1 MRYLVIGIA
10 AILAACWSM
19 PAGADES
26 TDVLGV
32 EALSPSTVARV
43 NGEAILL
50 EDLEQQLELLHGA
63 VETQRRS
70 EFAVEKLVTKLVNDV
85 LIAQEARV
93 LEFDADLAIRH
104 QVDGYRD
111 EQLVK
116 MLLRREVDE
125 VSVPTDE
132 AVRAEFE
139 RQYRRATFR
148 VLTAY
153 EREGA
158 TSLLEELQGG
168 ADIEAL
174 ATERSVDPYR
184 MRGGLVVDLARVDVQ
199 REVADVVFALDPGQT
214 AGPVRTDLG
223 WSIVHVESFAAAD
236 EERFENVRKTIAS
249 LLRLETARA
258 RRDEIAA
265 QAAERHKVARQSEI
279 IESVVPLRMP
289 DARLIPQAS
298 DPEAV
303 AVRIG
308 EFAVITA
315 GEYADALLL
324 RWTGMRNEDAARAAA
339 PIVLE
344 QLIRERLLLAE
355 SRRRKFDEDPELVRR
370 LRLYETSLIVP
381 RYLQQ
386 VVAGNVKVT
395 REELQAH
402 YDANRESFRRP
413 PRVRVSQLT
422 VATQEE
428 ADRIA
433 SQVRA
438 GADIAWLAR
447 EQSKDRFGP
456 TGGDRG
462 WLNPTPGGDE
472 LNQQLLAAEV
482 GAVIGPYGAL
492 DSWIVLKVTAREEQG
507 VYPFDEISGNV
518 REAVFAER
526 FIAELEAFMEK
537 LRSRAEIEIN
547 HDAVADLTVMGAL
560 DEQSSGGGSGGRAH

>member
-1 MRYLVIGIA
+1 MRHSVIGIA

-19 PAGADES
+19 PAVSDEG
-26 TDVLGV
+26 TYAPGV
-32 EALSPSTVARV
+32 EPLPPSTIARV
-43 NGEAILL
+43 NGEPILL

-63 VETQRRS
+63 VEAQPRS

-93 LEFDADLAIRH
+93 LELDADLAIRH

-153 EREGA
+153 EREDA

-174 ATERSVDPYR
+174 AAERSVDPYR
-184 MRGGLVVDLARVDVQ
+184 MRGGLVEDLARVDVQ

-214 AGPVRTDLG
+214 AGPLRTDLG
-223 WSIVHVESFAAAD
+223 WSIVRVESFAAAD
-236 EERFENVRKTIAS
+236 EERFEKVRVTIAS
-249 LLRLETARA
+249 LLRLEMARA
-258 RRDEIAA
+258 LRDEIAA

-303 AVRIG
+303 VVRIG

-386 VVAGNVKVT
+386 VVAANVKVT
-395 REELQAH
+395 REEMQAH
-402 YDANRESFRRP
+402 YDANRENFRRP

-422 VATQEE
+422 VATQDE
-428 ADRIA
+428 ADGIA

-447 EQSKDRFGP
+447 EKSKDRFAP

-472 LNQQLLAAEV
+472 LNEQLLTAEV
-482 GAVIGPYGAL
+482 GAVIGPYGAI
-492 DSWIVLKVTAREEQG
+492 DSWVVLKVTAREEQG
-507 VYPFDEISGNV
+507 VYPFDEVSGNV

-526 FIAELEAFMEK
+526 FVAELEAFMQK

-560 DEQSSGGGSGGRAH
+560 DEQSPGGGSGGRAH